1 MTKTTRQ
8 LPLAGFDDPDV
19 PMPSPEEGQ
28 LVPSPCVVEQAAE
41 SLLTAEA
48 VESGPMVPEVAGD
61 STAPPFTLEGR
72 TVYAVDANSLIYQ
85 VFHAMPEMSG
95 PAGQPVG
102 AIHGFTRDLLDLI
115 EKQRPDYLLCAF
127 DGRGDD
133 NYRLQLFPDYKAN
146 RSAMPEDLRLQMPNV
161 RRMTQ
166 ALGIPCLECP
176 RYEADDILA
185 TIARETAELGGVCF
199 VVTADKD
206 CRQLINAK
214 VKLFNI
220 RKNEVFDERAVEE
233 HWGVRPDQVVD
244 YQSLVGDPV
253 DNVPGVPLV
262 GPKLAAELLRKYGTL
277 DAILDNAHE
286 VNGQKRRENLVR
298 FRDQA
303 LMSRSLVKLDDRVP
317 LQVDWNAGRVGRVDR
332 DTLEQLCREFGFR
345 RLSDRVLAVAGVAS
359 PAGETTGG
367 VSAPPRDY
375 KTISDLDELRQLAS
389 ALAGQPLVALDI
401 QASSTSPRGAELIGC
416 SFAWR
421 EGTACYV
428 PVRAPAGQPQLDA
441 GEVLRILQPVLEA
454 EVPGKVGQNLK
465 YAMVVLRNCGIAM
478 RGVAFDTSVA
488 DYLLESGERNHSLA
502 DVVRRYLGDEP
513 KLVADLVGSGARR
526 QPLDSLPVDAVC
538 QHAAAEADAV
548 WRLGSLLAERLA
560 EAGLTELFTQLEMPL
575 IEVLADMEFH
585 GISVD
590 VARLAELSSRFG
602 ERLEV
607 LQREIHELAGRPFNI
622 DSRNQ
627 LADLLFQQLSLPV
640 VKRTK
645 TGPST
650 DVEVLEEL
658 ARIHPL
664 PAKIIEYRQHAKL
677 KSTYVDALPQLVH
690 PLTHRIHTSFKQD
703 VAATGRLS
711 STDPNLQN
719 IPVRSAEG
727 REIRSAF
734 RPGFPGWVLVCA
746 DYSQIE
752 LRVLAHFSEDEAL
765 QRAFA
770 ENRDIHRQ
778 VASEVFGVPQEE
790 VTADMRRVAKVVNFG
805 VIYGQT
811 AFGLAKTLGID
822 AEEAARFIDA
832 YFRQYAGVEAFM
844 EKVLEDGR
852 RSGYVSTILGRRR
865 AVQGVRDPARSANS
879 RQRNLPERIAINT
892 VIQGSAAD
900 LIKQAMIQVH
910 SRLRRDSHRARLLLQ
925 IHDELILETPSDELS
940 SLVPLIIDEMSFA
953 GRLKVPL
960 QVDVKAGAD
969 WAACEKIA

>member
-1 MTKTTRQ
+1 MAKMTRQ

-19 PMPSPEEGQ
+19 RTPSPEEGQ
-28 LVPSPCVVEQAAE
+28 PVSAPRAAIQSADGQVPSGQADSEPVVSVVA
-41 SLLTAEA
+41 SEA
-48 VESGPMVPEVAGD
+48 I
-61 STAPPFTLEGR
+61 APPFSLEGR

-95 PAGQPVG
+95 PSGQPVG
-102 AIHGFTRDLLDLI
+102 AIHGFARDLLDLI
-115 EKQRPDYLLCAF
+115 EKKRPDYLFCAF

-133 NYRLQLFPDYKAN
+133 NYRLQLFADYKAN
-146 RSAMPEDLRLQMPNV
+146 RSAMPDDLQLQMPNV

-166 ALGIPCLECP
+166 ALGVPCLECP

-206 CRQLINAK
+206 CRQLINAH
-214 VKLFNI
+214 VRLLNI
-220 RKNEVFDERAVEE
+220 RKNEVFDEQALEKQ
-233 HWGVRPDQVVD
+233 WGVRPDQVVD

-253 DNVPGVPLV
+253 DNVPGVPLI
-262 GPKLAAELLRKYGTL
+262 GPKLAAELLQKYGTL
-277 DAILDNAHE
+277 EAVLDNAHE
-286 VNGQKRRENLVR
+286 INGQKRRENLVR

-303 LMSRSLVKLDDRVP
+303 LMSRSLVKLDDHVP
-317 LQVDWNAGRVGRVDR
+317 LRLDWNAGRVGQADHAA
-332 DTLEQLCREFGFR
+332 LEQLCREFGFR
-345 RLSDRVLAVAGVAS
+345 RLAERVLSISGGTA
-359 PAGETTGG
+359 PAGEMTGG
-367 VSAPPRDY
+367 GSLPSQDFR
-375 KTISDLDELRQLAS
+375 TIADLDELTQLA
-389 ALAGQPLVALDI
+389 AVMAQQPLIALDI
-401 QASSTSPRGAELIGC
+401 QATSTSPRGAELIGC

-421 EGTACYV
+421 DGEAWYV
-428 PVRAPAGQPQLDA
+428 PVRAPVGQSQFDA

-454 EVPGKVGQNLK
+454 EVPGKIGQNLK
-465 YAMVVLRNCGIAM
+465 YAMVVLRNYGVAM
-478 RGVAFDTSVA
+478 RGAAFDTSVA
-488 DYLLESGERNHSLA
+488 DYLLESGERNHTLA
-502 DVVRRYLGDEP
+502 DMIGRYLGGEP
-513 KLVADLVGSGARR
+513 KLIADLVGSGARR
-526 QPLDSLPVDAVC
+526 QPLESLPVDQVC
-538 QHAAAEADAV
+538 QHAAAEANAI
-548 WRLGSLLAERLA
+548 WRLGSLLKDRLA
-560 EAGLTELFTQLEMPL
+560 EAGLAELFNCLEMPL

-585 GISVD
+585 GIAVD
-590 VARLAELSSRFG
+590 VARLAELSARFG

-607 LQREIHELAGRPFNI
+607 LEREIYELAGKPFNI

-627 LADLLFQQLSLPV
+627 LADLLFQQLNLPV

-650 DVEVLEEL
+650 DAEVLEEL
-658 ARIHPL
+658 ARVHPL
-664 PAKIIEYRQHAKL
+664 PAKIIEYRQQSKL

-734 RPGFPGWVLVCA
+734 RPGFPDWMLVCA

-778 VASEVFGVPQEE
+778 VASEVFGVSQEE

-811 AFGLAKTLGID
+811 AFGLARTLGIG

-832 YFRQYAGVEAFM
+832 YFRRYAGVEAFM

-852 RSGYVSTILGRRR
+852 RNGYVSTILGRRR
-865 AVQGVRDPARSANS
+865 AVQGVRDSARSANS

-910 SRLRRDSHRARLLLQ
+910 SRLRHESHSARLLLQ
-925 IHDELILETPSDELS
+925 IHDELILETPASELS
-940 SLVPLIIDEMSFA
+940 SLVPLVVEEMSFA

-960 QVDVKAGAD
+960 QVDVKVGVD